1 MESRFIG
8 INFLNLQGFILVL
21 YIMITDFLIIGSG
34 IAGLSLALKLSEF
47 GKVLIVTKKKKA
59 ESNTNYAQ
67 GGIASVLGKDDNFEL
82 HIQDTLSCGAG
93 LCDRRAVE
101 KIVREGPIRIN
112 ELIDYGVKFSK
123 EEGHLRLGKE
133 GGHSRNR
140 IVHAKD
146 LTGKEIERAL
156 LYDISRNN
164 NIKILE
170 YFFAIDL
177 LTEKNIRIKNRNG
190 NSFRE
195 SSYKNYDTKKCFG
208 VYALDAKRGKVIKI
222 VSQKTILA
230 TGGLGQVYLH
240 TTNPAIATGD
250 GFSMAFRAG
259 CEIANMEFVQ
269 FHPTSLYEKEVEDNT
284 QVFLISEAVRGAGA
298 VLRKKDGKEFMHKYD
313 KRKSLA
319 PRDIVARAIDNE
331 LKKSGEQFVYLDLSK
346 IGVNRIK
353 ERFPNIYET
362 CLKRGIDITKEMIP
376 VVPAAHYACGGV
388 KTDLNGKTN
397 VENLFACGE
406 VAMTGVHGANRL
418 ASNSLLEAVVFS
430 DSIYQYMKTNIK
442 KIKQEEFLTKKQLKG
457 LSENIYEWD
466 DSGTTNADEWILI
479 SHNKKEIKEIMS
491 DYVGIVR
498 NTYRLKR
505 ALTRIKMMKKEIKE
519 FYNRTKV
526 TVELLELR
534 NLVLVA
540 YIIIKSALKRNE
552 SRGLHYML
560 DFPKRDDKNFL
571 KDTIIKKK
579 S

>member
-1 MESRFIG
+1 
-8 INFLNLQGFILVL
+8 
-21 YIMITDFLIIGSG
+21 MITDFLIIGSG

-47 GKVLIVTKKKKA
+47 GKVLIITKKQKA

-67 GGIASVLGKDDNFEL
+67 GGIASVLGKDDNFEY
-82 HIQDTLSCGAG
+82 HIQDTLGCGAG
-93 LCDRRAVE
+93 LCNREAVE
-101 KIVREGPIRIN
+101 KIVKEGPIRIN
-112 ELIDYGVKFSK
+112 ELIEYGVRFSK
-123 EEGHLRLGKE
+123 EKGHLRLGKE

-156 LYDISRNN
+156 LYDIARNK
-164 NIKILE
+164 NIKIYE
-170 YFFAIDL
+170 YYFAIDF
-177 LTEKNIRIKNRNG
+177 LTEKNIREKDG
-190 NSFRE
+190 KGE
-195 SSYKNYDTKKCFG
+195 EKKCYG
-208 VYALDAKRGKVIKI
+208 IYAFDARKGKVIKI
-222 VSQKTILA
+222 VAQKTILA

-250 GFSMAFRAG
+250 GFAMAYRAG
-259 CEIANMEFVQ
+259 CELANMEFVQ
-269 FHPTSLYEKEVEDNT
+269 FHPTSLYEKEVEDDT

-298 VLRKKDGKEFMHKYD
+298 VLRKKNGKEFMHKYD

-331 LKKSGEQFVYLDLSK
+331 LKKSGEQFVYLDLSE
-346 IGVNRIK
+346 IGAERIK

-362 CLKRGIDITKEMIP
+362 CLRRGIDITKEMIP

-388 KTDLNGKTN
+388 KTDLSGKTN
-397 VENLFACGE
+397 IGNLFACGE

-430 DSIYQYMKTNIK
+430 DSIYKYLKANIK
-442 KIKQEEFLTKKQLKG
+442 EIKKHEFLTKEELKE
-457 LSENIYEWD
+457 LSEKIFEWD

-479 SHNKKEIKEIMS
+479 SHNKKEIKECMS

-498 NTYRLKR
+498 NKYRLKR

-540 YIIIKSALKRNE
+540 NIIIRSALNRNE

-560 DFPKRDDKNFL
+560 DYPKKDDENFL
-571 KDTIIKKK
+571 KDTVILKQILAE
-579 S
+579 SE

>member
-1 MESRFIG
+1 
-8 INFLNLQGFILVL
+8 
-21 YIMITDFLIIGSG
+21 MITDFLIIGSG

-47 GKVLIVTKKKKA
+47 GKVLIITKKQKA

-82 HIQDTLSCGAG
+82 HIKDTLGCGAG
-93 LCDRRAVE
+93 LCDREAVE
-101 KIVREGPIRIN
+101 KIVREGPTRIN
-112 ELIDYGVKFSK
+112 ELIEYGVRFSK
-123 EEGHLRLGKE
+123 EKGLFMLGKE
-133 GGHSRNR
+133 GGHSRSR

-156 LYDISRNN
+156 LYDISRNK
-164 NIKILE
+164 NIKIIE
-170 YFFAIDL
+170 YYFAIDF
-177 LTEKNIRIKNRNG
+177 LTERNIRSARKG
-190 NSFRE
+190 
-195 SSYKNYDTKKCFG
+195 KTAKKKCFG
-208 VYALDAKRGKVIKI
+208 IYALDAKKEKVMKI

-250 GFSMAFRAG
+250 GFAMAYRAG
-259 CEIANMEFVQ
+259 CELDNMEFVQ
-269 FHPTSLYEKEVEDNT
+269 FHPTSFYEKDVEDDT

-331 LKKSGEQFVYLDLSK
+331 LKKSGEAFVYLDLSA
-346 IGVNRIK
+346 IGAERIK
-353 ERFPNIYET
+353 DRFPNIYET
-362 CLKRGIDITKEMIP
+362 CLKKGIDITKEMIP

-397 VENLFACGE
+397 IENLFACGE

-430 DSIYQYMKTNIK
+430 DSIYKYMKSNLDEIK
-442 KIKQEEFLTKKQLKG
+442 KKEFLTKTELDKLYNK
-457 LSENIYEWD
+457 IYDWD
-466 DSGTTNADEWILI
+466 DSGTKNTDEWILI
-479 SHNKKEIKEIMS
+479 SHNKHEIKEVMS

-498 NTYRLKR
+498 NTYRLQR

-534 NLVLVA
+534 NLITVA
-540 YIIIKSALKRNE
+540 NIIIKSALNRKE

-560 DFPKRDDKNFL
+560 DYPARDDKNFS
-571 KDTIIKKK
+571 KDTVLVKKNK
-579 S
+579 PEKK